1 MKLQIDEKNPD
12 DCGRTP
18 RGVRGL
24 KPVFAVSAADCDAS
38 HSARGAWI
46 ETLPWSLCALLRDV
60 ALREGCVD

>member
-1 MKLQIDEKNPD
+1 MVSVQS
-12 DCGRTP
+12 GRTP

-24 KPVFAVSAADCDAS
+24 KLKFPVRQSGFEKS

-46 ETLPWSLCALLRDV
+46 ETDGTWMFDGTIDV